1 MPSVYATARWKR
13 AKYCG
18 VQILSR
24 QDGLNGARR
33 AEFRKRDLTP
43 VKTSYVSIAAVTAL
57 CVFGVACAKKPVA
70 VKTPP
75 APQPSVA
82 AAPARPTPQAAP
94 SRPAPPQQVAQTAPP
109 RYPDAKTRA
118 RIDELLAHIED
129 AYFDY
134 NAHTLRNDAVTA
146 LNSDSKELA
155 VIMSQYPEYKLQ
167 VQGYC
172 DERGSAEYN
181 IALGE
186 ARAKSARDYLVS
198 VGVGSNQ
205 LSTVSYGKEKQLCE
219 EHDEACWAKNRRVHI
234 VALPNQG

>member
-1 MPSVYATARWKR
+1 LK
-13 AKYCG
+13 
-18 VQILSR
+18 
-24 QDGLNGARR
+24 N
-33 AEFRKRDLTP
+33 
-43 VKTSYVSIAAVTAL
+43 SYVSIAAATAL
-57 CVFGVACAKKPVA
+57 CVFGVACSTKPVA
-70 VKTPP
+70 VNTPP

-82 AAPARPTPQAAP
+82 AAPSRPAARPTPARSAP
-94 SRPAPPQQVAQTAPP
+94 SQPVAQTTPS

-134 NAHTLRNDAVTA
+134 NRHTLRQDAVQA
-146 LNSDSKELA
+146 LNADSKELA
-155 VIMSQYPEYKLQ
+155 VIMNQYPDYKLQ

-186 ARAKSARDYLVS
+186 ARAKSAKDYLVS

-205 LSTVSYGKEKQLCE
+205 LSTVSYGKEKQICE
-219 EHDEACWAKNRRVHI
+219 DHDEACWAKNRRVHI
-234 VALPNQG
+234 VALPNQS